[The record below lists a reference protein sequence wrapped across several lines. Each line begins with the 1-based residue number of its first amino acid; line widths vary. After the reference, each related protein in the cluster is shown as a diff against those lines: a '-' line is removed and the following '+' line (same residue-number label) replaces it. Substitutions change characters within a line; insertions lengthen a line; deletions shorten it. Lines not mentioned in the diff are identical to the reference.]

1 LAADERR
8 RILALFLV
16 WPVSVAFWIAQ
27 TQVWNVYNLW
37 VRDHVD
43 LAVAGFTVPVPWMQA
58 IDGLAPVLMLPL
70 VLWLWRGQAER
81 GREPDDL
88 AKMAIGCALFALGT
102 LWLAAAPLVS
112 GADDRAPLAWPIG
125 FHLISN
131 LGWLYFTPIAV
142 ALYAGRAPESLRG
155 TMIGVNTT
163 SIFAASLVSGRIG
176 GLYEQLLP
184 AQFWIIHAAIV
195 GSGGI
200 LLALFARSIR
210 CLMGN
215 EPEAARS

>member
-1 LAADERR
+1 
-8 RILALFLV
+8 
-16 WPVSVAFWIAQ
+16 
-27 TQVWNVYNLW
+27 
-37 VRDHVD
+37 
-43 LAVAGFTVPVPWMQA
+43 
-58 IDGLAPVLMLPL
+58 MLPL
-70 VLWLWRGQAER
+70 VLWLWRGQAAR

-112 GADDRAPLAWPIG
+112 GADDRAPLLWAVA

-163 SIFAASLVSGRIG
+163 SIFAASLISGRIG
-176 GLYEQLLP
+176 GLYEQLSP
-184 AQFWIIHAAIV
+184 ARFWIFHAAIV
-195 GSGGI
+195 GIGGI
-200 LLALFARSIR
+200 VLALGARLIR
-210 CLMGN
+210 SLLSAG
-215 EPEAARS
+215 EPGSADDR

>member
-1 LAADERR
+1 L
-8 RILALFLV
+8 LLV
-16 WPVSVAFWIAQ
+16 WPVSVTFWIAQ

-43 LAVAGFTVPVPWMQA
+43 LSLGDFNVPVPWMQA

-70 VLWLWRGQAER
+70 VLWLWRGQAAR

-88 AKMAIGCALFALGT
+88 GKMAIGCALFGIGA

-112 GADDRAPLAWPIG
+112 GADDRAPLLWAVG

-163 SIFAASLVSGRIG
+163 SIFAASLISGRIG
-176 GLYEQLLP
+176 GLYEQLP
-184 AQFWIIHAAIV
+184 AARFWILHAAIV
-195 GSGGI
+195 GLGGI
-200 LLALFARSIR
+200 VLALGSRPIRSLLAAA
-210 CLMGN
+210 
-215 EPEAARS
+215 EPASGDDG